1 MHIHQFISLLLV
13 LSSDFEK
20 YQGVMMGMRIGSS
33 NAMAMQSTSL
43 SQANQKQQHVSNLF
57 TALGSGDLASAQ
69 KSYTALGLSAGTSAT
84 NSPLAQIG
92 KALDSGDLSS
102 AQEIAKSMK
111 AKESSASAST
121 AAAANTNATTAT
133 TATTN
138 SSINSQQTIPPK
150 PSTTSDLA
158 SELMSDFTS
167 ASKTLGLGTM
177 VNALV

>member
-1 MHIHQFISLLLV
+1 
-13 LSSDFEK
+13 
-20 YQGVMMGMRIGSS
+20 MGMRIGSS

-111 AKESSASAST
+111 AKESSETAST
-121 AAAANTNATTAT
+121 AASSNTNAATNTT
-133 TATTN
+133 
-138 SSINSQQTIPPK
+138 SKSQQTTSPT
-150 PSTTSDLA
+150 PSTTTDLA